1 MNEISARKRSDPFL
15 APKTPFSPSE
25 TRYFVK
31 KLSRGEKLFPKKAEE
46 VRSSSRE
53 EIDTDVVSSFFFF
66 VQRRDALLAYLESFL
81 KFSIH
86 VDRRIEI
93 FGLKKEMRDK
103 LSAIRKQRS
112 CNAGHIDIGVRIAID
127 LTSILLI
134 YVICIYVSIHETVLD
149 RGEVKSNDL
158 YESAVGFGEVSSKE
172 RIGRR
177 CRKAPSLYD
186 SLGRSEEKPIHW
198 YSLVFNAFV
207 RLFISVNESH
217 HVFV

>member
-1 MNEISARKRSDPFL
+1 MSIEES
-15 APKTPFSPSE
+15 
-25 TRYFVK
+25 RY
-31 KLSRGEKLFPKKAEE
+31 S
-46 VRSSSRE
+46 
-53 EIDTDVVSSFFFF
+53 
-66 VQRRDALLAYLESFL
+66 
-81 KFSIH
+81 
-86 VDRRIEI
+86 
-93 FGLKKEMRDK
+93 GLKKKCVINYLQSESNDH
-103 LSAIRKQRS
+103 
-112 CNAGHIDIGVRIAID
+112 CNIGHIDIGVWIAID

-217 HVFV
+217 HVFVWTNLCTAINARHDNRLRVNTRQLILGENETLLYDRRID

>member
-1 MNEISARKRSDPFL
+1 MSIEES
-15 APKTPFSPSE
+15 
-25 TRYFVK
+25 RY
-31 KLSRGEKLFPKKAEE
+31 S
-46 VRSSSRE
+46 
-53 EIDTDVVSSFFFF
+53 
-66 VQRRDALLAYLESFL
+66 
-81 KFSIH
+81 
-86 VDRRIEI
+86 
-93 FGLKKEMRDK
+93 GLKKKCVINYLQSESNDH
-103 LSAIRKQRS
+103 
-112 CNAGHIDIGVRIAID
+112 CNIGHIDIGVWIAID

-207 RLFISVNESH
+207 PSVHFCQRVTSRLRMNEFMYRDKCSTWQPFTCKH
-217 HVFV
+217 ASINPWREWNVTLW